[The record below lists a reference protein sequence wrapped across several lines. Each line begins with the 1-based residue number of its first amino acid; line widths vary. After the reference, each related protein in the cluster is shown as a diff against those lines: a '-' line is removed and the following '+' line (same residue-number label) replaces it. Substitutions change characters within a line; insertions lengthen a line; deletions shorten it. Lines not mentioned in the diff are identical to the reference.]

1 MSDKPIMIAGAA
13 SKAEAKAV
21 QDKVDF
27 IMSMCGKDPSTKL
40 TVLSYAL
47 VFAAI
52 EAEVTFASVV
62 RNIAEMYDVQFEEGD
77 ENEQDKN

>member
-1 MSDKPIMIAGAA
+1 MSDKPIMIAGVA
-13 SKAEAKAV
+13 SESDAKAV
-21 QDKVDF
+21 QGKVEF

-62 RNIAEMYDVQFEEGD
+62 RNIAEMYDVQYTGGEE
-77 ENEQDKN
+77 

>member
-21 QDKVDF
+21 QDKVEF

>member
-1 MSDKPIMIAGAA
+1 MSEKPIMIAGVA

-21 QDKVDF
+21 QDKVEF
-27 IMSMCGKDPSTKL
+27 IMGMCGKDPSTKL

-62 RNIAEMYDVQFEEGD
+62 RNIAEMYDVQYTGGEE
-77 ENEQDKN
+77 